1 MIALLNGGKKHMVK
15 TLVIWILLFDG
26 TLVKDRIEFTPPI
39 NLVDCWTVAEAYRE
53 IFSSHSWGDQQGA
66 PDFKFDAM
74 RQGWYLN
81 DGRGTIQGNY
91 CE

>member
-1 MIALLNGGKKHMVK
+1 MAK
-15 TLVIWILLFDG
+15 TLIILILLFNG
-26 TLVKDRIEFTPPI
+26 TITKDRIEFNPPI
-39 NLVDCWTVAEAYRE
+39 DLMDCLDLGDAYRE
-53 IFSSHSWGDQQGA
+53 VMSTHRWGDQHGA

-81 DGRGTIQGNY
+81 DGRGTIQGIY